1 MKRSARITIHP
12 EALQHNLKRARECAP
27 NSKVFSVIKA
37 NAYGHNSVAT
47 AGTLYPNTDAFAV
60 SCVPEAV
67 VLREGSIDLPI
78 KILQGH
84 QNNDDLNI
92 AADLNLRLMVHEE
105 RQLTLLDQYS
115 NKGKKNHRFDI
126 TLKVDSGM
134 HRLGFQPDRI
144 HDLYTKLKNHPH
156 VNPDNLMLAT
166 HFSSADEPDKETT
179 LDQVKTFNKACEGIN
194 APKSLCNSAG
204 VLVWK
209 DAHADWVR
217 PGIMLYG
224 SSPFSDKDKDSDSFD
239 LQAAMTFEAPVISV
253 HTLKKG
259 DCIGYSA
266 TWQCPKDMQVAVIA
280 CGYADGYP
288 RHAASGTPVWINGKT
303 TELLGRV
310 AMDMIV
316 VNADDHKE
324 NPIKVGDWA
333 ELWGKNLSVDS
344 IAEKA
349 ETIPYEILC
358 NAGNL
363 RQA

>member
-12 EALQHNLKRARECAP
+12 EALQHNLKRAKEYAP

-47 AGTLYPNTDAFAV
+47 AGILYPYTDAFAV

-67 VLREGSIDLPI
+67 VLREAGIDLPI

-115 NKGKKNHRFDI
+115 KKHKFDI
-126 TLKVDSGM
+126 TLKIDSGM

-144 HDLYTKLKNHPH
+144 HDLFTKLKHH
-156 VNPDNLMLAT
+156 SQVNPDNIMLAT
-166 HFSSADEPDKETT
+166 HFSSADDTESDVT
-179 LDQVKTFNKACEGIN
+179 LNQIATFNKACEGLD

-204 VLVWK
+204 VIQWK
-209 DAHADWVR
+209 DAHNDWVR
-217 PGIMLYG
+217 PGIILYG
-224 SSPFSDKDKDSDSFD
+224 SSPFANKDRDSLD
-239 LQAAMTFEAPVISV
+239 LHAAMTFEAPVISV
-253 HTLKKG
+253 HSLKKG
-259 DCIGYSA
+259 DSIGYSA
-266 TWQCPKDMQVAVIA
+266 TWQCPKDMEVAVIA

-316 VNADDHKE
+316 VNADDHQE

-333 ELWGKNLSVDS
+333 ELWGQNLSVDT

-349 ETIPYEILC
+349 DTISYEILC

-363 RQA
+363 RES